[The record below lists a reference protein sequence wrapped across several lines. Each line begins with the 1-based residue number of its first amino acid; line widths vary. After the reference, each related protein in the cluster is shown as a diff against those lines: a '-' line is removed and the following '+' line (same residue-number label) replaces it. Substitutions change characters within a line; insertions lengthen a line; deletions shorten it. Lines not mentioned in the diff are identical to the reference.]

1 MIKSYCKINLSLRI
15 LNKLKSGFH
24 NIQSNSFL
32 LELHDIIKIKKIQKK
47 KDIIIINGPFKNF
60 INKHKN
66 SITET
71 LAVLRQKKMLEKN
84 LKYEVNIYKNIPVFS
99 GLGGSASNAAYI
111 LKHLLKKK
119 ITTQTFKIF
128 TKKIGSD
135 LNLFIYNQTFQK
147 NFKNIIRY
155 KKKFH
160 FYFIIVY
167 PYIKCSTKKVYSQ
180 VRGFSPK
187 VKQNYANISSKKRF
201 INLIKN
207 ERNDLQ
213 KISTSKFT
221 KIKKIIDF
229 VSKQKGCYFSRMTGS
244 GSACFGMFRNKKS
257 ASLGMKSLKKKFPR
271 YWCVVT
277 KTI

>member
-1 MIKSYCKINLSLRI
+1 
-15 LNKLKSGFH
+15 
-24 NIQSNSFL
+24 
-32 LELHDIIKIKKIQKK
+32 
-47 KDIIIINGPFKNF
+47 
-60 INKHKN
+60 
-66 SITET
+66 
-71 LAVLRQKKMLEKN
+71 MLEKN

-111 LKHLLKKK
+111 LKYLLKKK

-135 LNLFIYNQTFQK
+135 LNLFIYSQTFQK
-147 NFKNIIRY
+147 SLKNIIRY

-213 KISTSKFT
+213 KISTLKFT

-257 ASLGMKSLKKKFPR
+257 ASLGMKALKKKFPR

>member
-15 LNKLKSGFH
+15 LNKLKSGLH

-32 LELHDIIKIKKIQKK
+32 LELHDNIKIKKIRKK
-47 KDIIIINGPFKNF
+47 KDIIIINGPFRDL
-60 INKHKN
+60 INKDKN

-71 LAVLRQKKMLEKN
+71 LATLRQKKMLSENSKYKIN
-84 LKYEVNIYKNIPVFS
+84 LYKNIPVFS
-99 GLGGSASNAAYI
+99 GLGGSASNAAFI
-111 LKHLLKKK
+111 LKYLLKKK
-119 ITTQTFKIF
+119 ITFQTLKMF
-128 TKKIGSD
+128 TKRVGSD
-135 LNLFIYNQTFQK
+135 LNLFIYKQTFQK
-147 NFKNIIRY
+147 SLENITRY
-155 KKKFH
+155 KKKFN

-167 PYIKCSTKKVYSQ
+167 PNLKCPTKKIYSK
-180 VRGFSPK
+180 VRNYSLP
-187 VKQNYANISSKKRF
+187 VKHNFANITSERRF
-201 INLIKN
+201 ITLIKN

-213 KISTSKFT
+213 KISTLKFT

-244 GSACFGMFRNKKS
+244 GSACFGLFRNKKL

>member
-15 LNKLKSGFH
+15 LNKLESGLH

-32 LELHDIIKIKKIQKK
+32 LELHDKIKITKIRKK
-47 KDIIIINGPFKNF
+47 KDIIIINGPFKDL
-60 INKHKN
+60 INKNKN

-71 LAVLRQKKMLEKN
+71 LAILRQKKMLEKN
-84 LKYEVNIYKNIPVFS
+84 LKYKINIYKNIPVFS
-99 GLGGSASNAAYI
+99 GLGGSASNAAFI

-119 ITTQTFKIF
+119 ITPQTLKIF
-128 TKKIGSD
+128 TKRVGSD
-135 LNLFIYNQTFQK
+135 LNLFIYKQAFQK
-147 NFKNIIRY
+147 SLKNIIRY
-155 KKKFH
+155 KKKFN
-160 FYFIIVY
+160 FYFIIVF
-167 PYIKCSTKKVYSQ
+167 PHIRCSTKKIYSQ
-180 VRGFSPK
+180 VRSYSPPIS
-187 VKQNYANISSKKRF
+187 QNFANVRSKRRF
-201 INLIKN
+201 ITLIKN

-213 KISTSKFT
+213 KISALQFT

-229 VSKQKGCYFSRMTGS
+229 VSEQKGCYFSRMTGS
-244 GSACFGMFRNKKS
+244 GSACFGMFKNKKL

>member
-15 LNKLKSGFH
+15 LNKLKSGLH

-32 LELHDIIKIKKIQKK
+32 LELHDVIKIKKIKKK
-47 KDIIIINGPFKNF
+47 KDIVVINGPFKNF
-60 INKHKN
+60 INKNKN

-71 LAVLRQKKMLEKN
+71 LTILRQKKMLEKN
-84 LKYEVNIYKNIPVFS
+84 LKYKVNIYKNIPVFS

-111 LKHLLKKK
+111 LKYLIKKK
-119 ITTQTFKIF
+119 ITTQTLKIF
-128 TKKIGSD
+128 TKKVGSD

-147 NFKNIIRY
+147 SLKNIIRY

-167 PYIKCSTKKVYSQ
+167 PYIKCSTKKVYSK
-180 VRGFSPK
+180 VRVFSPK
-187 VKQNYANISSKKRF
+187 VKQNYANIKTKKRF
-201 INLIKN
+201 ITLIKN